1 MNCKTCHPRSQ
12 SLGPVRNRR
21 TLLGP
26 LIHQPRLLGD
36 PIAIRTS
43 PLNPI
48 VGRQSTQGTQAQRN
62 ENQSKSTFHKTISR
76 GRFTR
81 TEPNRVGPA
90 NGRQNR
96 IVTDR
101 QRDCTKQH
109 ATGAD
114 RPRADRPRADRP
126 RADRPRA
133 DRRSTPIDPQL
144 HSGSLGYRKPPS
156 RRRLGSRAW
165 GDGPICDSNALAR

>member
-1 MNCKTCHPRSQ
+1 MNRKTCHPRSQ
-12 SLGPVRNRR
+12 SLGPIRNRR

-26 LIHQPRLLGD
+26 LIHQSRLLGD

-81 TEPNRVGPA
+81 TEPNRKRPA
-90 NGRQNR
+90 DGRQNR

-101 QRDCTKQH
+101 QRGCTKQH
-109 ATGAD
+109 AAG
-114 RPRADRPRADRP
+114 
-126 RADRPRA
+126 ADRPRA
-133 DRRSTPIDPQL
+133 DRRSSPIDRQL
-144 HSGSLGYRKPPS
+144 LSGSLEHRKPPS
-156 RRRLGSRAW
+156 RRRLGSRAS